1 MIALLILSCSTTEGP
16 VAALKACDDSECRTG
31 TVEAAYEAAPEDV
44 SLWLH
49 TLSDPVVQAAMLDQ
63 LTYRFPE
70 DARTLC
76 TTVPTDQQAK
86 NRCSRRNVRP
96 HLFQNPGG
104 LKRTN
109 ISKVNQRSASGPRS
123 SDLPVPASAA
133 AGWEGVVAPVV
144 DCRQQGEAL
153 CALNAALEAAKS
165 GEDAAVI
172 AAHCRRGS
180 PDDERAYGECLF
192 KASESVGEH
201 HATAGIPTAMAL
213 CSDSIF
219 GPMCV
224 AHLLTRAS
232 PPVPAADS
240 FTAADIDA
248 ALAAAAAFEQI
259 EYGALYADRFWASWV
274 YTSYS
279 ISRTVHGSLLEH
291 LPSEALHHVPVAA
304 AYQQLSKDVPLRL
317 SDAVE
322 ALSVALAQRGPMAP
336 VTHRQAVTRM
346 QRHLWEQDWP
356 GEEVFPTT
364 WVMGPSRRVL
374 AADSPTAEFQ
384 LAVLEAAAQL
394 PTPPRSAFFFSVL
407 DEPDVDPRVR
417 WTAARIG
424 AALDTEAAAQL
435 TDADDLVA
443 ARLSK
448 TNNQRNHPP
457 PPPAADRQPPQSAGA
472 N

>member
-1 MIALLILSCSTTEGP
+1 MIALLTLSCAEQGP
-16 VAALKACDDSECRTG
+16 VEALKACSDAECRTS

-44 SLWLH
+44 MRWMSA
-49 TLSDPVVQAAMLDQ
+49 LSDPVVQAALLDQ

-70 DARTLC
+70 DARALC
-76 TTVPTDQQAK
+76 STVPTDQQTK
-86 NRCSRRNVRP
+86 NRCARRNVRP

-104 LKRTN
+104 LKS
-109 ISKVNQRSASGPRS
+109 SKLSKANMRAASGPRS

-133 AGWEGVVAPVV
+133 ASWDGVVAPPV
-144 DCRQQGEAL
+144 DCRQQGTAL
-153 CALNAALEAAKS
+153 CALNAALEAAEA
-165 GEDAAVI
+165 GEEDAVI

-192 KASESVGEH
+192 KASEVVGEH

-232 PPVPAADS
+232 PPVPAADA
-240 FTAADIDA
+240 FTAAEIDA
-248 ALAAAAAFEQI
+248 ASATAQAFQALEH
-259 EYGALYADRFWASWV
+259 GALYADRFWASWV

-279 ISRTVHGSLLEH
+279 IAKTVHGGLLDH
-291 LPSEALHHVPVAA
+291 LPSQAWHHVPVAA
-304 AYQQLSKDVPLRL
+304 AYQQLSQHVPRQL
-317 SDAVE
+317 SEAVQ
-322 ALSVALAQRGPMAP
+322 ALSAALEQRGPMAQASS
-336 VTHRQAVTRM
+336 HHQAVTRM

-356 GEEVFPTT
+356 GEEIFPST
-364 WVMGPSRRVL
+364 WVMGPSRRVI
-374 AADSPTAEFQ
+374 AADSAAVELQ

-394 PTPPRSAFFFSVL
+394 PTPPSGAFFFSVL
-407 DEPDVDPRVR
+407 NEPDLDQRVR

-435 TDADDLVA
+435 TDSDPLVA
-443 ARLSK
+443 ARLSN
-448 TNNQRNHPP
+448 TNNQRKHPP
-457 PPPAADRQPPQSAGA
+457 PPATDRQPPQSADA